1 MSDIDWPR
9 VLVFLAAAVGVWVVT
24 GALKAAG
31 KLPCDIARKINHV
44 LALAGGAIWFG
55 WLPHPVARASAVAV
69 CGFLIPLIVVVCV
82 MRDRAPFR
90 YAFLA
95 NTRKSDLPHEA
106 FYFWSS
112 WLVSM
117 VGLAAVEL
125 VFDNLVVTRT
135 ATLLVGIGDG
145 VAEPIGRRLGRRR
158 FRVPSL
164 RAGKPAA
171 RSLEGSAAFFLGCLL
186 TLFACFGT
194 RPVAVVAGLAL
205 LLTVVEAVSPHGLDN
220 LTIPVAAAL
229 ALAPL
234 LSAGWL

>member
-1 MSDIDWPR
+1 VPYSGREERPTPLLELPI
-9 VLVFLAAAVGVWVVT
+9 AA
-24 GALKAAG
+24 
-31 KLPCDIARKINHV
+31 D
-44 LALAGGAIWFG
+44 
-55 WLPHPVARASAVAV
+55 
-69 CGFLIPLIVVVCV
+69 
-82 MRDRAPFR
+82 DRAPFR

-106 FYFWSS
+106 FNFWSS

-145 VAEPIGRRLGRRR
+145 VAEPIGRRLGRHR

-186 TLFACFGT
+186 AGIHPHDLAT
-194 RPVAVVAGLAL
+194 R
-205 LLTVVEAVSPHGLDN
+205 
-220 LTIPVAAAL
+220 
-229 ALAPL
+229 
-234 LSAGWL
+234 